1 MRRIIMTSA
10 CAVIVA
16 GLVLT
21 AQQGP
26 TLQTALAASGAN
38 GLRSVV
44 FTATG
49 RAFVLGQ
56 PATAADPWPMRD
68 IKSYQVSLDYGTG
81 SMRVEQVLT
90 MPTPAPRGGGGAF
103 TGEQRQVQLVRGAY
117 AWAETTGQGGAV
129 QTNAQPANAADR
141 LMWMWMASP
150 QGLLKAAGTS
160 ASRPVADGAELAYTV
175 GGRLSLR
182 VHINKMNQVDRAQA
196 LLPNDVFGDML
207 VETTYAGYKDFGG
220 IQFPTRITQR
230 QGGHPTLDLTV
241 TGVKTNEFV
250 DITVPDNVR
259 NAPAPA
265 APTATSQNV
274 ADGIFWITGGS
285 HHSLAVDLG
294 DHVVV
299 LEGPQ
304 NEGRSEL
311 VIAETK
317 KVLANKPIRFVVNTH
332 LHFDHSG
339 GLRTFVDEGATV
351 VTHAANQ
358 PFYEKAW
365 SAPRTLAPDRLSKS
379 GKKAAFQ
386 GVTDR
391 AVLQGTNK
399 RAIELHVLTG
409 NPHNEQVLV
418 AWLPAER
425 ILFQSDMMNP
435 PVQGAAVP
443 PPTPTVTNFYD
454 NLARLKIDP
463 EHIVGGHGARVGTR
477 ADLMAVTGK
486 GK

>member
-259 NAPAPA
+259 
-265 APTATSQNV
+265 S
-274 ADGIFWITGGS
+274 
-285 HHSLAVDLG
+285 
-294 DHVVV
+294 
-299 LEGPQ
+299 
-304 NEGRSEL
+304 
-311 VIAETK
+311 
-317 KVLANKPIRFVVNTH
+317 
-332 LHFDHSG
+332 
-339 GLRTFVDEGATV
+339 
-351 VTHAANQ
+351 
-358 PFYEKAW
+358 
-365 SAPRTLAPDRLSKS
+365 
-379 GKKAAFQ
+379 
-386 GVTDR
+386 
-391 AVLQGTNK
+391 
-399 RAIELHVLTG
+399 
-409 NPHNEQVLV
+409 
-418 AWLPAER
+418 
-425 ILFQSDMMNP
+425 P
-435 PVQGAAVP
+435 P
-443 PPTPTVTNFYD
+443 
-454 NLARLKIDP
+454 
-463 EHIVGGHGARVGTR
+463 E
-477 ADLMAVTGK
+477 
-486 GK
+486 